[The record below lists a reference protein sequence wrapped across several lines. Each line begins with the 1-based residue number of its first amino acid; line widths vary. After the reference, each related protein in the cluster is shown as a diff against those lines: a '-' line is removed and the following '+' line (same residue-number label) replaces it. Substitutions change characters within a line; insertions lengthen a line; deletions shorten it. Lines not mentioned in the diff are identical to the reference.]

1 MICFHAMGH
10 FSGLLSIIFSGH
22 RPQRWDQDLDREL
35 TGDVSP
41 GATQRIPAMDPE
53 KQEQNKNTIYGIF
66 HPMYIIYGG
75 QK

>member
-1 MICFHAMGH
+1 MGH
-10 FSGLLSIIFSGH
+10 FSGLH

-41 GATQRIPAMDPE
+41 GATQRIPAMVSGYN
-53 KQEQNKNTIYGIF
+53 KNMVLYKILKNKNKSKNTIYGIF
-66 HPMYIIYGG
+66 HPKYIIYGG